1 MNIQHQRTM
10 NDRVIHNFHL
20 LKKYFPNLD
29 ILAFE
34 SNVRLDE
41 LEVKQLEIDPDDD
54 LFKLSIS

>member
-1 MNIQHQRTM
+1 M

-41 LEVKQLEIDPDDD
+41 MEVKQLEIDPNDD
-54 LFKLSIS
+54 LFKFSLS